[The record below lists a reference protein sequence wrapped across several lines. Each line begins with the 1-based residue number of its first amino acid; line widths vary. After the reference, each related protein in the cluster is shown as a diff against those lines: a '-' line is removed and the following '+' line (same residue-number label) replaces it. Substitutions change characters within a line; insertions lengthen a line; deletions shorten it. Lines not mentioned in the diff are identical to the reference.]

1 MTEEKIR
8 VTFGYSSDENGEPFE
23 LVEFKCP
30 SCKSATITVPTT
42 KKESELLT
50 FKCPN
55 CEEFQY
61 FSKPA
66 RPFNQNE

>member
-8 VTFGYSSDENGEPFE
+8 VTFGHSTDENGEPFE
-23 LVEFKCP
+23 FVEFICP

-42 KKESELLT
+42 KKESELLA

-61 FSKPA
+61 FGKPA
-66 RPFNQNE
+66 RPSDQNE

>member
-8 VTFGYSSDENGEPFE
+8 VTFGHSTDKNGEQFE
-23 LVEFKCP
+23 FVEFICP
-30 SCKSATITVPTT
+30 LCKSETITVPTT

-61 FSKPA
+61 FGKPA
-66 RPFNQNE
+66 RPSGQNE